1 MSTDNT
7 ITFFD
12 IPTKEPKTCWSF
24 NTWRDYKTEW
34 VSSLRET
41 LRRLTA
47 DTVQIEYP
55 DLKPTFE
62 PHLPPNEMAGGI
74 YTAPTIRLPDGTYI
88 MDSKHISALL
98 EEKYPE
104 PSIHLDPKLYA
115 RLIEQLKGGM
125 GSLTTVYV
133 TQVPA
138 RLLSQR
144 SVEFFK
150 KTREEMLGMA
160 LEEYAKSIPRDEAFA
175 KAVPYLRKITE
186 MLQEKEGPFFKGEQV
201 SYTDFVWAGVLLFF
215 KVQGDETFE
224 DFMESTGDRTVHEKF
239 LEALS
244 PWTKRHD

>member
-24 NTWRDYKTEW
+24 NTWRVRLILNYKGLDYKTEW
-34 VSSLRET
+34 
-41 LRRLTA
+41 
-47 DTVQIEYP
+47 IEYP

-74 YTAPTIRLPDGTYI
+74 YTAPTIRLPDGTYV

-98 EEKYPE
+98 EERHPE
-104 PSIHLDPKLYA
+104 PSIHLDPELYA

-138 RLLSQR
+138 RLLSER

-150 KTREEMLGMA
+150 RTREEMLGMT
-160 LEEYAKSIPRDEAFA
+160 LEEYAKSVPRDEAFA
-175 KAVPYLRKITE
+175 KAAPYLQKITG
-186 MLQEKEGPFFKGEQV
+186 MLQEKEGPFFKGEQA

-224 DFMESTGDRTVHEKF
+224 DFMKSTGDRTVHEKF